1 MKRLMGFVLGVI
13 STPVLAQETKPGQ
26 FDIATT
32 VGSLLFVIALILFL
46 GWLMK
51 RMRVPTIG
59 QQKGLSIVR
68 QIPVGTKERIMIVQA
83 GEEQFL
89 VGATSQS
96 IQLIA
101 KLDTPLAQEEI
112 SATPFAMQLS
122 NLLKKNDK
130 KSS

>member
-1 MKRLMGFVLGVI
+1 MKKIMGLVLGML
-13 STPVLAQETKPGQ
+13 STPVWAQETKPGQ

-51 RMRVPTIG
+51 RMRVPTMG

-89 VGATSQS
+89 VGATTQS

-101 KLDTPLAQEEI
+101 KLETPLAQEEV
-112 SATPFAMQLS
+112 SATPFVVQLS